1 MAFLQL
7 LQRRGRRTRELLTP
21 PRKLPQMLERAW
33 DTARHL
39 AEGQATGKTQRAA
52 GLREPAREVEILQAR
67 VQAEL
72 EQVPAKDAAT
82 LAKVRAAL
90 RGGARERER
99 ARATERAQVH
109 FRESRFR
116 VEKTPAA
123 TTLRH
128 SRLSRRLHT
137 T

>member
-1 MAFLQL
+1 MALLRL
-7 LQRRGRRTRELLTP
+7 LQQRGRRTREPLTP

-39 AEGQATGKTQRAA
+39 AAVRATGKRQQAA
-52 GLREPAREVEILQAR
+52 GLREPEREAGILQAR

-72 EQVPAKDAAT
+72 EQVPAKDAAAP
-82 LAKVRAAL
+82 AKVRAAL
-90 RGGARERER
+90 RGVVRERER

-109 FRESRFR
+109 FLESRFR

-123 TTLRH
+123 
-128 SRLSRRLHT
+128 
-137 T
+137 

>member
-1 MAFLQL
+1 MARLRL
-7 LQRRGRRTRELLTP
+7 LQQRGRRTREPLTP
-21 PRKLPQMLERAW
+21 PRKLPRMLERAW
-33 DTARHL
+33 DTARHSV
-39 AEGQATGKTQRAA
+39 ADRAMGKKQQAA
-52 GLREPAREVEILQAR
+52 GLREPAPEAEIPQAQ

-72 EQVPAKDAAT
+72 EQVPAKDAAP

-90 RGGARERER
+90 RDGARERER

>member
-1 MAFLQL
+1 
-7 LQRRGRRTRELLTP
+7 
-21 PRKLPQMLERAW
+21 MLERAW

-39 AEGQATGKTQRAA
+39 VAGRATGKKQQAA
-52 GLREPAREVEILQAR
+52 GLREPAREAEIPQTQ

-72 EQVPAKDAAT
+72 EQVPAKDAAA

-90 RGGARERER
+90 RGGVRERER
-99 ARATERAQVH
+99 ARATEPAQVH
-109 FRESRFR
+109 FLESRFR

-123 TTLRH
+123 TTRRH